1 MLSKLCLLGLV
12 ASSSAHDL
20 RSNQPPKSHDGYVTI
35 STQGVN
41 TETTS
46 ITNNDDAASSST
58 STGASQDRDFFN
70 PEMKEHS
77 SVAASSKS
85 MTDQEANQEDET
97 PPCPEGA
104 DCEGG
109 VPGKH
114 ITPAM
119 ATGGEGRMVTES
131 TNNAAPVN
139 SDYNLEKDGKVE
151 ITTAKAAVAKN
162 LLHLINHLST
172 DKKDKEEIVFQPKP
186 SPADQKNPEF
196 LHQVAARHKKRH
208 ARLTEIKNHVTA
220 IKKEIVAI
228 KIAHQKDKKL
238 IDAHKKKL
246 KSIQKQGTHL
256 KSQTDQHSKDHQ
268 GMIKMGKE
276 ISEIL
281 KVVKQLSMTKP
292 IPAIKDD
299 AQVAEQEK
307 EDEEDEDEDEDED
320 TISASGAAAVA
331 ASQEEEDEEETAAT
345 KPSASGSADAEKEEE
360 DEDEEA
366 SDENKKEQ
374 QEKQNEEDDEAEDAD
389 EDEEASASGA
399 ANEAADAEEEDSKEE
414 EENIKASASGAG
426 NNDKNDEEDE
436 DQEENEEE
444 KEEEKEK
451 KIDEEEDED
460 EDEDGK

>member
-331 ASQEEEDEEETAAT
+331 ASQEEEDEEETAT

-374 QEKQNEEDDEAEDAD
+374 QEKQNEVDDEAEDAD
-389 EDEEASASGA
+389 EDEEASASGP

>member
-46 ITNNDDAASSST
+46 ITNNDAASSST
-58 STGASQDRDFFN
+58 STGSGADRDFFN

-172 DKKDKEEIVFQPKP
+172 NKKDKEEIVFQPKP
-186 SPADQKNPEF
+186 SPTDQKNPEF

-292 IPAIKDD
+292 ISANKD

-414 EENIKASASGAG
+414 EEKIKASASGAG
-426 NNDKNDEEDE
+426 NDDKNDEEDE